1 MPKKFKFTQ
10 KDLDAMILG
19 ALNEPIKPEEKTA
32 KPNIVEKLL
41 TKRQLMAT
49 KGKE

>member
-1 MPKKFKFTQ
+1 VPKKFKFTK
-10 KDLDAMILG
+10 KDLDAMILA
-19 ALNEPIKPEEKTA
+19 ALNEPIKAEGGTA
-32 KPNIVEKLL
+32 KPNLLERLL